1 MWSGLPD
8 TSRGQTNTDNP
19 AEYGYIRNRIVPLG
33 MKRISI
39 WTIRYSFD
47 TLRNRSIENPV
58 PFYPLRNTYKN
69 YPFQTDNQTDNKLPR
84 RAKSLKD
91 DMAKKTLSKPKF
103 SLRKCSL
110 WESMSS
116 NDPWLN
122 PFLDPVENRRCLT
135 FNIISIKN
143 RFLSKTILDNSFR
156 LSYIDNLDS
165 YLSIC
170 KRSLIDNL
178 ITIVVGNKRNQN
190 LPAKARK
197 FP

>member
-1 MWSGLPD
+1 MFISDFFHIIYSHYFFPFHTNQYRSAD
-8 TSRGQTNTDNP
+8 TGGTCLKHFLENSWVHKGRGQTDTDNP

-91 DMAKKTLSKPKF
+91 DIAKKTLSKPKF

-116 NDPWLN
+116 NDPRLN
-122 PFLDPVENRRCLT
+122 PFLGPVENRSVRLLT
-135 FNIISIKN
+135 
-143 RFLSKTILDNSFR
+143 
-156 LSYIDNLDS
+156 
-165 YLSIC
+165 
-170 KRSLIDNL
+170 
-178 ITIVVGNKRNQN
+178 
-190 LPAKARK
+190 
-197 FP
+197 

>member
-1 MWSGLPD
+1 
-8 TSRGQTNTDNP
+8 
-19 AEYGYIRNRIVPLG
+19 

>member
-1 MWSGLPD
+1 
-8 TSRGQTNTDNP
+8 
-19 AEYGYIRNRIVPLG
+19 

-135 FNIISIKN
+135 FNIISIKK

-156 LSYIDNLDS
+156 LSYIDKLDS
-165 YLSIC
+165 YLRIY
-170 KRSLIDNL
+170 KTTFIDNL
-178 ITIVVGNKRNQN
+178 MTIVVGNKRNQN
-190 LPAKARK
+190 PPA
-197 FP
+197 

>member
-1 MWSGLPD
+1 MCKLFKTHYKPNV
-8 TSRGQTNTDNP
+8 TSKLICPSNLKTHLLFQHAAASSPMVQVLSFLVPSLKISVTRGQTNTDNP

-69 YPFQTDNQTDNKLPR
+69 YPFQTDNQTDNKLLR

-110 WESMSS
+110 RESMFS
-116 NDPWLN
+116 NDPW
-122 PFLDPVENRRCLT
+122 
-135 FNIISIKN
+135 
-143 RFLSKTILDNSFR
+143 
-156 LSYIDNLDS
+156 
-165 YLSIC
+165 
-170 KRSLIDNL
+170 
-178 ITIVVGNKRNQN
+178 
-190 LPAKARK
+190 
-197 FP
+197 

>member
-1 MWSGLPD
+1 MSPKWIFSWAPY
-8 TSRGQTNTDNP
+8 RGQTNTDNP

-69 YPFQTDNQTDNKLPR
+69 YPFQTDNQMDNKLPR

-103 SLRKCSL
+103 SLRNCFL
-110 WESMSS
+110 WESMSY

-135 FNIISIKN
+135 FNIISIKK

-156 LSYIDNLDS
+156 LSYVDNLE
-165 YLSIC
+165 YV
-170 KRSLIDNL
+170 R
-178 ITIVVGNKRNQN
+178 T
-190 LPAKARK
+190 P
-197 FP
+197 

>member
-1 MWSGLPD
+1 
-8 TSRGQTNTDNP
+8 
-19 AEYGYIRNRIVPLG
+19 

-69 YPFQTDNQTDNKLPR
+69 YPVQTDNQTDNMLPR

-116 NDPWLN
+116 NNPWLN
-122 PFLDPVENRRCLT
+122 HFLDLVENRRCLT
-135 FNIISIKN
+135 FNIISIKK
-143 RFLSKTILDNSFR
+143 RFLSKTILDNFFR
-156 LSYIDNLDS
+156 LSYIDSLDS
-165 YLSIC
+165 YLRIC
-170 KRSLIDNL
+170 KTTLVDNL
-178 ITIVVGNKRNQN
+178 MTIVVGNKQNQN

>member
-1 MWSGLPD
+1 
-8 TSRGQTNTDNP
+8 
-19 AEYGYIRNRIVPLG
+19 

-103 SLRKCSL
+103 SLRKCFL

-135 FNIISIKN
+135 FNIISIKK

-156 LSYIDNLDS
+156 LSYIDSLDKLIS
-165 YLSIC
+165 YLRIC
-170 KRSLIDNL
+170 KTSLVDNL
-178 ITIVVGNKRNQN
+178 MTIVVGNKRNQN

>member
-1 MWSGLPD
+1 MSKFMQASLLGTIQKLCNPLKGRGPQQITKDYKGWGGY
-8 TSRGQTNTDNP
+8 RGQTNTDNP

-69 YPFQTDNQTDNKLPR
+69 YPFQTDNQTDNKVLR

-122 PFLDPVENRRCLT
+122 PFLDSVENRRCLT
-135 FNIISIKN
+135 FNIISIK
-143 RFLSKTILDNSFR
+143 KR
-156 LSYIDNLDS
+156 LS
-165 YLSIC
+165 
-170 KRSLIDNL
+170 
-178 ITIVVGNKRNQN
+178 
-190 LPAKARK
+190 
-197 FP
+197 

>member
-1 MWSGLPD
+1 
-8 TSRGQTNTDNP
+8 
-19 AEYGYIRNRIVPLG
+19 

-91 DMAKKTLSKPKF
+91 DMAKKTLSKQKF
-103 SLRKCSL
+103 SMRKCSL

-135 FNIISIKN
+135 FNIISIKK

-156 LSYIDNLDS
+156 LSYIDSLES
-165 YLSIC
+165 YLRVC
-170 KRSLIDNL
+170 KTSLVVNL
-178 ITIVVGNKRNQN
+178 MTIVVGNKRNQN

>member
-1 MWSGLPD
+1 
-8 TSRGQTNTDNP
+8 
-19 AEYGYIRNRIVPLG
+19 

-122 PFLDPVENRRCLT
+122 PFLDPVENLRGDVQKKNSIFKDIIQIEVDPLPPTLILT
-135 FNIISIKN
+135 NL
-143 RFLSKTILDNSFR
+143 FLTKCWS
-156 LSYIDNLDS
+156 
-165 YLSIC
+165 C
-170 KRSLIDNL
+170 WPPSL
-178 ITIVVGNKRNQN
+178 
-190 LPAKARK
+190 P
-197 FP
+197 